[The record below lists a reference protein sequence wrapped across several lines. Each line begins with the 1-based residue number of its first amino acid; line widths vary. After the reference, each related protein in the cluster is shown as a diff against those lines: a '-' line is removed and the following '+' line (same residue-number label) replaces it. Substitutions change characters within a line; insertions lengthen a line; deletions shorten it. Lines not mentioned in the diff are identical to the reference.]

1 MGENGL
7 IALNFWRNSVYFY
20 YNSVKIKILQNLGK
34 NMVLTFAK
42 CIEMFG
48 SKYLIKKAIAEGR
61 YKLVYVAPERLDTDY
76 FRYII
81 ERQEI
86 DKLIEERDRLLA
98 DLSSLN
104 IKMITIGK
112 ELEDAQ
118 KLIQN
123 RFPTTTETEENIQ

>member
-1 MGENGL
+1 MTDKEL
-7 IALNFWRNSVYFY
+7 R
-20 YNSVKIKILQNLGK
+20 
-34 NMVLTFAK
+34 
-42 CIEMFG
+42 
-48 SKYLIKKAIAEGR
+48 
-61 YKLVYVAPERLDTDY
+61 KLSRIDLLDLL
-76 FRYII
+76 II

-104 IKMITIGK
+104 IKIATVGK

-123 RFPTTTETEENIQ
+123 RFPTTKDQEEQ

>member
-1 MGENGL
+1 MTDKEL
-7 IALNFWRNSVYFY
+7 R
-20 YNSVKIKILQNLGK
+20 
-34 NMVLTFAK
+34 
-42 CIEMFG
+42 
-48 SKYLIKKAIAEGR
+48 
-61 YKLVYVAPERLDTDY
+61 KLSRIDLLDLL
-76 FRYII
+76 II

-86 DKLIEERDRLLA
+86 DKLLEERDRLLA